1 MNMDNNRELHNI
13 LYNNHYFLIKI
24 SEGAVLPENHPNYY
38 DGRTDIKI
46 TKQFDNCH
54 WDINIGSDKVEIT
67 NDIVN
72 SLYTFVENNIEKMF
86 KLALNQYDEGV
97 SGVYDTLE
105 IKYKSVYISL
115 SVLNTSDINEQTEIN
130 NIKNQIKEILMLNN
144 I

>member
-1 MNMDNNRELHNI
+1 MNMDNNRELYDT

-72 SLYTFVENNIEKMF
+72 SLYTFVENNIEKMI

-105 IKYKSVYISL
+105 IKYKSVHITL
-115 SVLNTSDINEQTEIN
+115 SVLNTSDVNEQTEIN